1 MQGVEKMEI
10 NEKQALVN
18 RLRRAEG
25 QVRGLEQMVETER
38 SAKEI
43 LTQLAATREALKKV
57 GLAILEEEMRNF
69 EAAGEKGDQASVE
82 ALMGLVRQIT
92 KG

>member
-1 MQGVEKMEI
+1 MEA

-43 LTQLAATREALKKV
+43 LTQLTATREALKKV
-57 GLAILEEEMRNF
+57 GLAILEEEIRNF
-69 EAAGEKGDQASVE
+69 EAAGEKEDQASVE

>member
-1 MQGVEKMEI
+1 MEASEK
-10 NEKQALVN
+10 KALVN

-25 QVRGLEQMVETER
+25 QVRGLEQMIETER

-43 LTQLAATREALKKV
+43 LTQLAAAREALKKV
-57 GLAILEEEMRNF
+57 GLAVLEEEMRNF
-69 EAAGEKGDQASVE
+69 EEIE
-82 ALMGLVRQIT
+82 AKEEHVRADELMALVRQIT

>member
-1 MQGVEKMEI
+1 MEA

-18 RLRRAEG
+18 RLKRAEG

-57 GLAILEEEMRNF
+57 GLAILEEEIRNF
-69 EAAGEKGDQASVE
+69 EAAGEKRDQASVE

>member
-1 MQGVEKMEI
+1 MEV

-18 RLRRAEG
+18 RLKRAEG

-57 GLAILEEEMRNF
+57 GLAILEEEIRNF
-69 EAAGEKGDQASVE
+69 EAAGEKRDQASVE

>member
-1 MQGVEKMEI
+1 MEI

>member
-1 MQGVEKMEI
+1 MEA